1 MRRTMRSMA
10 AIVAVL
16 AALVMPLT
24 MYKQAVYAA
33 VAPTSTETPVP
44 TQTPY
49 ATNTPYAT
57 GTPAPTYTPYP
68 SATPAH
74 HPAIAL
80 SSSQGIS
87 TTHIVVI
94 VDDFP
99 PQMTVTLY
107 WDETAHILGRTDVDD
122 SGYTRFDVTI
132 PDAPMGP
139 HEVRAVGAHHTSAGA
154 PYNVTG
160 PVVIGGSIPGIDPTT
175 GGVAGAGGCDAPLA
189 FHIPVPFGSPICI
202 DTIGALTTLFVGAV
216 QGIGGGI
223 KWGMDKV
230 TAGVAAPFITV
241 LTQTPDFSDTGGG
254 DWAELNTF
262 FGNMQDLAF
271 ALYGVLSLIGLC
283 KFGLATIGRANVV
296 EAVDVLWRAV
306 LGLVAVI
313 ILPDV
318 LHLWFVG
325 LGDLTTAVLSY
336 TGGTDAGALAHIS
349 IDPKTAG
356 TVFGSAAGAVWATL
370 LMTIFGIIFTVVG
383 VVILLLTALTK
394 LVGLFLLATLYGIS
408 PLMIACWVLPEASG
422 FARGWAGAFVNT
434 SLWGVGYAIVL
445 KMIVVM
451 EFGLHMDGFLQPL
464 LGLAG
469 LMVLY
474 RVPKIIASLNPGG
487 AVANAAGAHAPAGAI
502 TRAATTAATAG
513 VGGYAGAIGAGLAK
527 APGPQS

>member
-1 MRRTMRSMA
+1 MRRTLTTMIGLAILLMTLAGPLAVRMA
-10 AIVAVL
+10 H
-16 AALVMPLT
+16 AAS
-24 MYKQAVYAA
+24 
-33 VAPTSTETPVP
+33 APTPTETPVP

-49 ATNTPYAT
+49 PTNTPYAT
-57 GTPAPTYTPYP
+57 ATERPTYTPVP

-87 TTHIVVI
+87 TTHIVAI

-99 PQMTVTLY
+99 PATQVTLY
-107 WDETAHILGRTDVDD
+107 WDDTPHGLGQHDVDA

-132 PDAPMGP
+132 PDAPVGP

-154 PYNVTG
+154 AYNVTG
-160 PVVIGGSIPGIDPTT
+160 PVVIGGGIPGIDPTT

-202 DTIGALTTLFVGAV
+202 DTLGAITSLFVGGV
-216 QGIGGGI
+216 QAIGGGV
-223 KWGMDKV
+223 KWGLDKV
-230 TAGVAAPFITV
+230 TAAIAAPFIAV
-241 LTQTPDFSDTGGG
+241 LTGTPDFSDRGS
-254 DWAELNTF
+254 WHELGTF
-262 FGNMQDLAF
+262 FDNMQDLAYG
-271 ALYGVLSLIGLC
+271 LYGVLSLIGLC
-283 KFGLATIGRANVV
+283 KFGLAHVGRANVV

-306 LGLVAVI
+306 LGLVAVM

-325 LGDLTTAVLSY
+325 LGDLTSTVLSY
-336 TGGTDAGALAHIS
+336 TGGTDAGALARVS
-349 IDPKTAG
+349 IDTHTAKTI
-356 TVFGSAAGAVWATL
+356 FGSAAGAVWAAL

-408 PLMIACWVLPEASG
+408 PLMVACWVLPEASG
-422 FARGWAGAFVNT
+422 FTRGWAGAFINT

-451 EFGLHMDGFLQPL
+451 EVGLKMDGFLQPL
-464 LGLAG
+464 LGIAG
-469 LMVLY
+469 LIVLY

-487 AVANAAGAHAPAGAI
+487 AVAQAAGAHAPAGAV
-502 TRAATTAATAG
+502 TGVAAAVVTGNAASA
-513 VGGYAGAIGAGLAK
+513 AAGLVK
-527 APGPQS
+527 GSG

>member
-1 MRRTMRSMA
+1 MRRTLTTMIGLAILLMTLAGPLAVRMA
-10 AIVAVL
+10 H
-16 AALVMPLT
+16 AAS
-24 MYKQAVYAA
+24 
-33 VAPTSTETPVP
+33 APTPTETPVP

-49 ATNTPYAT
+49 PTNTPYAT
-57 GTPAPTYTPYP
+57 ATERPTYTPVP

-87 TTHIVVI
+87 TTHIVAI

-99 PQMTVTLY
+99 PATQVTLY
-107 WDETAHILGRTDVDD
+107 WDDTPHVLGQHDVDA

-132 PDAPMGP
+132 PDAPVGP

-160 PVVIGGSIPGIDPTT
+160 PVVIGGGIPGIDPTT
-175 GGVAGAGGCDAPLA
+175 GGVADSGCAGPLA

-202 DTIGALTTLFVGAV
+202 DTLGAITSLFVGGV
-216 QGIGGGI
+216 QAIGGGV
-223 KWGMDKV
+223 KWGLDKV
-230 TAGVAAPFITV
+230 TTAIAAPFIAV
-241 LTQTPDFSDTGGG
+241 LTGTPDFSDRGS
-254 DWAELNTF
+254 WHELGTF
-262 FGNMQDLAF
+262 FDNMQDLAYG
-271 ALYGVLSLIGLC
+271 LYGVLSLIGLC
-283 KFGLATIGRANVV
+283 KFGLAHVGRANVV

-306 LGLVAVI
+306 LGLVAVM

-325 LGDLTTAVLSY
+325 LGDLTSTVLSY
-336 TGGTDAGALAHIS
+336 TGGTDAGALARVN
-349 IDPKTAG
+349 IDTHTAKTI
-356 TVFGSAAGAVWATL
+356 FGSAAGAVWAAL

-408 PLMIACWVLPEASG
+408 PLMVACWVLPEASG
-422 FARGWAGAFVNT
+422 FTRGWAGAFINT

-451 EFGLHMDGFLQPL
+451 EVGLKMDGFLQPL
-464 LGLAG
+464 LGIAG
-469 LMVLY
+469 LIVLY

-487 AVANAAGAHAPAGAI
+487 AVAQAAGAHAPAGAV
-502 TRAATTAATAG
+502 TGVAAAVVTGNAASA
-513 VGGYAGAIGAGLAK
+513 AAGLVK
-527 APGPQS
+527 GSG

>member
-1 MRRTMRSMA
+1 MRRTIT
-10 AIVAVL
+10 AIAGLVVVL
-16 AALVMPLT
+16 TALTMPLAMHT
-24 MYKQAVYAA
+24 QTVYAA
-33 VAPTSTETPVP
+33 SAPTPTDTAVP

-87 TTHIVVI
+87 TTHIVAI

-99 PQMTVTLY
+99 PQTTVTLY
-107 WDETAHILGRTDVDD
+107 WDETPHILGRKDVDE

-132 PDAPMGP
+132 PDAPVGP

-160 PVVIGGSIPGIDPTT
+160 PIVIGGSIPGIDPTT
-175 GGVAGAGGCDAPLA
+175 GGVAGAGGCDGPLA

-202 DTIGALTTLFVGAV
+202 DTIGMLTGLFVGAV

-230 TAGVAAPFITV
+230 TAGIAAPFITV
-241 LTQTPDFSDTGGG
+241 LTQTPDFSDTRSG

-262 FGNMQDLAF
+262 FGDMQDLAF
-271 ALYGVLSLIGLC
+271 GLYGVLSLIGLC
-283 KFGLATIGRANVV
+283 KVGLATIGRANVV
-296 EAVDVLWRAV
+296 EAVDVLWRSV

-325 LGDLTTAVLSY
+325 LQDLTTAVLAY
-336 TGGTDAGALAHIS
+336 TGGTDAGALARIS
-349 IDPKTAG
+349 LDTKTAG
-356 TVFGSAAGAVWATL
+356 TIFGSAVGAVWATL

-383 VVILLLTALTK
+383 VIILLLTALTK

-422 FARGWAGAFVNT
+422 FARGWASSFINV
-434 SLWGVGYAIVL
+434 SLWGVGYAVVL

-487 AVANAAGAHAPAGAI
+487 AMANAAGAHAPAGAI
-502 TRAATTAATAG
+502 TGLATAAATGNA
-513 VGGYAGAIGAGLAK
+513 AGAAAGLAK
-527 APGPQS
+527 GLVK

>member
-1 MRRTMRSMA
+1 MGRTLRSSA
-10 AIVAVL
+10 ALVVVL
-16 AALVMPLT
+16 AALAGPV
-24 MYKQAVYAA
+24 AVRPVHAA
-33 VAPTSTETPVP
+33 SAPPPTHTPIP

-49 ATNTPYAT
+49 PTHTPYAT
-57 GTPAPTYTPYP
+57 ATERPTYTPVP

-87 TTHIVVI
+87 TTHIVAI

-99 PQMTVTLY
+99 PATQVTLY
-107 WDETAHILGRTDVDD
+107 WDDTPHVLGQHDVDA

-132 PDAPMGP
+132 PDAPVGP

-160 PVVIGGSIPGIDPTT
+160 PVVIGGGIPGIDPTT
-175 GGVAGAGGCDAPLA
+175 GGVADGGCAGPLA

-202 DTIGALTTLFVGAV
+202 DTLGAITSLFVGGV
-216 QGIGGGI
+216 QAIGGGV
-223 KWGMDKV
+223 KWGLDKV
-230 TAGVAAPFITV
+230 TTAIAAPVIAV
-241 LTQTPDFSDTGGG
+241 LTGTPDFSDRGS
-254 DWAELNTF
+254 WHELGTF
-262 FGNMQDLAF
+262 FDNMQDLAYG
-271 ALYGVLSLIGLC
+271 LYGVLSLIGLC
-283 KFGLATIGRANVV
+283 KFGLAHVGRANVV

-306 LGLVAVI
+306 LGLVAVT

-325 LGDLTTAVLSY
+325 LGDLTSTVLSY
-336 TGGTDAGALAHIS
+336 TGGTDAGALARVS
-349 IDPKTAG
+349 IDTHTAKTI
-356 TVFGSAAGAVWATL
+356 FGSAAGAVWAAL

-408 PLMIACWVLPEASG
+408 PLMVACWVLPEASG
-422 FARGWAGAFVNT
+422 FTRGWAGAFINT
-434 SLWGVGYAIVL
+434 SLWGVCYAIVL

-451 EFGLHMDGFLQPL
+451 ELGLKMDGFLQPL

-469 LMVLY
+469 LIVLY

-487 AVANAAGAHAPAGAI
+487 AVAQAAGAHAPAGAI
-502 TRAATTAATAG
+502 TGVAKTAATAG
-513 VGGYAGAIGAGLAK
+513 VGGWAGAIGTRLGN
-527 APGPQS
+527 PG

>member
-1 MRRTMRSMA
+1 MRRTIT
-10 AIVAVL
+10 AIAGLVVVL
-16 AALVMPLT
+16 TALTMPLAMHT
-24 MYKQAVYAA
+24 QTVYAA
-33 VAPTSTETPVP
+33 SAPTPTDTAVP
-44 TQTPY
+44 TQTPS

-87 TTHIVVI
+87 TTHIVAI

-99 PQMTVTLY
+99 PQTTVTLY
-107 WDETAHILGRTDVDD
+107 WDETPHILGRKDVDE

-132 PDAPMGP
+132 PDAPVGP

-160 PVVIGGSIPGIDPTT
+160 PIVIGGSIPGIDPTT
-175 GGVAGAGGCDAPLA
+175 GGVAGAGGCDGPLA

-202 DTIGALTTLFVGAV
+202 DTIGMLTGLFVGAV

-230 TAGVAAPFITV
+230 TAGIAAPFITV
-241 LTQTPDFSDTGGG
+241 LTQTPDFSDTRSG
-254 DWAELNTF
+254 DWTELNTF
-262 FGNMQDLAF
+262 FGDMQDLAF
-271 ALYGVLSLIGLC
+271 GLYGVLSLIGLC
-283 KFGLATIGRANVV
+283 KVGLATIGRANVV
-296 EAVDVLWRAV
+296 EAVDVLWRSV

-325 LGDLTTAVLSY
+325 LQDLTTAVLAY
-336 TGGTDAGALAHIS
+336 TGGTDAGALARIS
-349 IDPKTAG
+349 LDTKTAG
-356 TVFGSAAGAVWATL
+356 TIFGSAVGAVWATL

-383 VVILLLTALTK
+383 VIILLLTALTK

-422 FARGWAGAFVNT
+422 FARGWASSFINV
-434 SLWGVGYAIVL
+434 SLWGVGYAVVL

-487 AVANAAGAHAPAGAI
+487 AMANAAGAHAPAGAI
-502 TRAATTAATAG
+502 TGLATAAATGNA
-513 VGGYAGAIGAGLAK
+513 AGAAAGLAK
-527 APGPQS
+527 GLVK

>member
-1 MRRTMRSMA
+1 MRRTLTTMIGLAILLMTLAGPLAVRMA
-10 AIVAVL
+10 H
-16 AALVMPLT
+16 AAS
-24 MYKQAVYAA
+24 
-33 VAPTSTETPVP
+33 APTPTETPVP

-49 ATNTPYAT
+49 PTNTPYAT
-57 GTPAPTYTPYP
+57 ATERPTYTPVP

-87 TTHIVVI
+87 TTHIVAI

-99 PQMTVTLY
+99 PATQVTLY
-107 WDETAHILGRTDVDD
+107 WDDTPHGLGQHDVDA

-132 PDAPMGP
+132 PDAPVGP

-154 PYNVTG
+154 AYNVTG
-160 PVVIGGSIPGIDPTT
+160 PVVIGGGIPGIDPTT
-175 GGVAGAGGCDAPLA
+175 GGVADGGCAGPLA

-202 DTIGALTTLFVGAV
+202 DTLGAITSLFVGGV
-216 QGIGGGI
+216 QAIGGGV
-223 KWGMDKV
+223 KWGLDKV
-230 TAGVAAPFITV
+230 TAAIAAPFIAV
-241 LTQTPDFSDTGGG
+241 LTGTPDFSDRGS
-254 DWAELNTF
+254 WHELGTF
-262 FGNMQDLAF
+262 FDNMQDLAYG
-271 ALYGVLSLIGLC
+271 LYGVLSLIGLC
-283 KFGLATIGRANVV
+283 KFGLAHVGRANVV

-306 LGLVAVI
+306 LGLVAVM

-325 LGDLTTAVLSY
+325 LGDLTSTVLSY
-336 TGGTDAGALAHIS
+336 TGGTDAGALARVN
-349 IDPKTAG
+349 IDTHTAKTI
-356 TVFGSAAGAVWATL
+356 FGSAAGAVWAAL

-408 PLMIACWVLPEASG
+408 PLMVACWVLPEASG
-422 FARGWAGAFVNT
+422 FTRGWAGAFINT

-451 EFGLHMDGFLQPL
+451 EVGLKMDGFLQPL
-464 LGLAG
+464 LGIAG
-469 LMVLY
+469 LIVLY

-487 AVANAAGAHAPAGAI
+487 AVAQAAGAHAPAGAV
-502 TRAATTAATAG
+502 TGVAAAVVTGNAASA
-513 VGGYAGAIGAGLAK
+513 AAGLVK
-527 APGPQS
+527 GSG

>member
-1 MRRTMRSMA
+1 MRRTIT
-10 AIVAVL
+10 AIVGLVVVL
-16 AALVMPLT
+16 AALAMPLA
-24 MYKQAVYAA
+24 MHKQTVYAA
-33 VAPTSTETPVP
+33 GAPTPTETPVP

-87 TTHIVVI
+87 TTHIVAI

-99 PQMTVTLY
+99 PATTVTLY
-107 WDETAHILGRTDVDD
+107 WDETPHILGRTDVDD

-132 PDAPMGP
+132 PDAPVGP
-139 HEVRAVGAHHTSAGA
+139 HEVRAVGAHHTSAGT

-175 GGVAGAGGCDAPLA
+175 GGVAGAGGCDGPLA
-189 FHIPVPFGSPICI
+189 VHIPVPFGSPICI
-202 DTIGALTTLFVGAV
+202 DTIGMLTGLFVGAV
-216 QGIGGGI
+216 QGVGGGI

-241 LTQTPDFSDTGGG
+241 LTQTPDFSDTRSG
-254 DWAELNTF
+254 DWTELNTF

-271 ALYGVLSLIGLC
+271 GLYGVLSLIGLC
-283 KFGLATIGRANVV
+283 KFGLANIGRANVV

-325 LGDLTTAVLSY
+325 LQDLTTAVLAY

-349 IDPKTAG
+349 IDTKTAA

-370 LMTIFGIIFTVVG
+370 LMTLFGIIFTVVG
-383 VVILLLTALTK
+383 LIILLLTALTK

-451 EFGLHMDGFLQPL
+451 EFGLKMDGFLQPL

-487 AVANAAGAHAPAGAI
+487 TVANAAGAHAPAGAI
-502 TRAATTAATAG
+502 TGLATAAATGNA
-513 VGGYAGAIGAGLAK
+513 AGLAAK
-527 APGPQS
+527 ATSGIARNLNK

>member
-1 MRRTMRSMA
+1 MRRTIRRMA

-16 AALVMPLT
+16 AALVMPL
-24 MYKQAVYAA
+24 ALYARTA
-33 VAPTSTETPVP
+33 HAASTPTPTETPVP

-49 ATNTPYAT
+49 PTNTPYAT
-57 GTPAPTYTPYP
+57 GTPEPTYTPYP

-87 TTHIVVI
+87 NTHIVAI

-99 PQMTVTLY
+99 PQTTVTLY
-107 WDETAHILGRTDVDD
+107 WDETPHILGRKDVDE

-132 PDAPMGP
+132 PDAPVGA
-139 HEVRAVGAHHTSAGA
+139 HEIRAVGAHHTSAGA

-160 PVVIGGSIPGIDPTT
+160 PVVVGGSIPGIDPTT

-241 LTQTPDFSDTGGG
+241 LTQTPDFSDTGSG

-325 LGDLTTAVLSY
+325 LGDLTTAVLAY

-349 IDPKTAG
+349 IDTKTAG
-356 TVFGSAAGAVWATL
+356 TIFGSAAGAVWATL
-370 LMTIFGIIFTVVG
+370 LMTLFGIIFTVVG
-383 VVILLLTALTK
+383 LIILLLTALTK

-434 SLWGVGYAIVL
+434 SLWGVGYAVVL

-469 LMVLY
+469 LIVLY

-502 TRAATTAATAG
+502 TGAARTAVTAG
-513 VGGYAGAIGAGLAK
+513 VGGWAGAIGSGLAK
-527 APGPQS
+527 GKP

>member
-1 MRRTMRSMA
+1 MRRTIT
-10 AIVAVL
+10 AIVGLVVVL
-16 AALVMPLT
+16 AALAMPLA
-24 MYKQAVYAA
+24 MHKQTVYAA
-33 VAPTSTETPVP
+33 GAPTPTETPVP

-49 ATNTPYAT
+49 PTNTPYAT

-87 TTHIVVI
+87 TTHIVAI

-99 PQMTVTLY
+99 PATTVTLY
-107 WDETAHILGRTDVDD
+107 WDETPHILGRKDVDD

-132 PDAPMGP
+132 PDAPVGP

-160 PVVIGGSIPGIDPTT
+160 PIVIGGSIPGIDPTT
-175 GGVAGAGGCDAPLA
+175 GGVAGAVGCDGPLA
-189 FHIPVPFGSPICI
+189 VHIPVPFGSPICI

-216 QGIGGGI
+216 QGIGGGL

-230 TAGVAAPFITV
+230 TAGIAAPFITV
-241 LTQTPDFSDTGGG
+241 LTQTPDFSDTRSG
-254 DWAELNTF
+254 DWTELNTF

-271 ALYGVLSLIGLC
+271 GLYGVLSLIGLC

-296 EAVDVLWRAV
+296 EAVDVLWRSV

-325 LGDLTTAVLSY
+325 LHDLTTAVLSY
-336 TGGTDAGALAHIS
+336 TGGTDGGALTRIS
-349 IDPKTAG
+349 IDTKTAG
-356 TVFGSAAGAVWATL
+356 TIFGSAVGAVWATL
-370 LMTIFGIIFTVVG
+370 LMTLFGIIFTVVG
-383 VVILLLTALTK
+383 VIILLLTALTK

-469 LMVLY
+469 LIVLY

-487 AVANAAGAHAPAGAI
+487 AVANAAGAHAPASAVTGV
-502 TRAATTAATAG
+502 AAAVVTGNAASA
-513 VGGYAGAIGAGLAK
+513 AAGLVKNAK
-527 APGPQS
+527 

>member
-1 MRRTMRSMA
+1 MRRTLRYFIA
-10 AIVAVL
+10 LVAVL
-16 AALVMPLT
+16 TALAGPVALHERT
-24 MYKQAVYAA
+24 VYAA
-33 VAPTSTETPVP
+33 SSPVPTDTAIP

-49 ATNTPYAT
+49 PTNTPYAT
-57 GTPAPTYTPYP
+57 GTPVPTYTPYP

-87 TTHIVVI
+87 ATHIVAI

-99 PQMTVTLY
+99 PQTTVTLY
-107 WDETAHILGRTDVDD
+107 WDETPHILGRKDVDE

-132 PDAPMGP
+132 PDAPVGA
-139 HEVRAVGAHHTSAGA
+139 HEIRAVGAHHTSAGA

-160 PVVIGGSIPGIDPTT
+160 SIVIGGSIPGIDPAT

-202 DTIGALTTLFVGAV
+202 DTIGALTTLFIGAV

-241 LTQTPDFSDTGGG
+241 LTQTPDFSDTGSG

-262 FGNMQDLAF
+262 FSNMQDLAF
-271 ALYGVLSLIGLC
+271 GLYGVLSLIGLC
-283 KFGLATIGRANVV
+283 KVGLATIGRANVV

-325 LGDLTTAVLSY
+325 LQDLTTAVLAY

-349 IDPKTAG
+349 LDTKTAG
-356 TVFGSAAGAVWATL
+356 TIFGSAAGAVWATL
-370 LMTIFGIIFTVVG
+370 LMTLFGIIFTVVG
-383 VVILLLTALTK
+383 VIILLLTALTK

-422 FARGWAGAFVNT
+422 FARGWASSFINV
-434 SLWGVGYAIVL
+434 SLWGVGYAVVL

-474 RVPKIIASLNPGG
+474 RVPKIISSLNPGG

-502 TRAATTAATAG
+502 TSLATAAATGNA
-513 VGGYAGAIGAGLAK
+513 AGAAAGLAK
-527 APGPQS
+527 GLVK

>member
-1 MRRTMRSMA
+1 MRRTIT
-10 AIVAVL
+10 AIAGLVVVL
-16 AALVMPLT
+16 TALTMPLAMHT
-24 MYKQAVYAA
+24 QTVYAA
-33 VAPTSTETPVP
+33 SAPTPTDTAVP

-87 TTHIVVI
+87 TTHIVAI

-99 PQMTVTLY
+99 PQTTVTLY
-107 WDETAHILGRTDVDD
+107 WDETPHILGRKDVDE

-132 PDAPMGP
+132 PDAPVGP

-160 PVVIGGSIPGIDPTT
+160 PIVIGGSIPGIDPTT
-175 GGVAGAGGCDAPLA
+175 GGVAGAGGCDGPLA

-202 DTIGALTTLFVGAV
+202 DTIGMLTGLFVGAV

-230 TAGVAAPFITV
+230 TAGIAAPFITV
-241 LTQTPDFSDTGGG
+241 LTQTPDFSDTRSG
-254 DWAELNTF
+254 DWTELNTF
-262 FGNMQDLAF
+262 FGDMQDLAF
-271 ALYGVLSLIGLC
+271 GLYGVLSLIGLC
-283 KFGLATIGRANVV
+283 KVGLATIGRANVV
-296 EAVDVLWRAV
+296 EAVDVLWRSV

-325 LGDLTTAVLSY
+325 LQDLTTAVLAY
-336 TGGTDAGALAHIS
+336 TGGTDAGALARIS
-349 IDPKTAG
+349 LDTKTAG
-356 TVFGSAAGAVWATL
+356 TIFGSAVGAVWATL

-383 VVILLLTALTK
+383 VIILLLTALTK

-422 FARGWAGAFVNT
+422 FARGWASSFINV
-434 SLWGVGYAIVL
+434 SLWGVGYAVVL

-487 AVANAAGAHAPAGAI
+487 AMANAAGAHAPAGAI
-502 TRAATTAATAG
+502 TGLATAAATGNA
-513 VGGYAGAIGAGLAK
+513 AGAAAGLAK
-527 APGPQS
+527 GLVK

>member
-1 MRRTMRSMA
+1 MGRTLRSSA
-10 AIVAVL
+10 ALVVVL
-16 AALVMPLT
+16 AALAGPV
-24 MYKQAVYAA
+24 AVRTAHAA
-33 VAPTSTETPVP
+33 SAPPPTHTPIP

-49 ATNTPYAT
+49 PTNTPYAT
-57 GTPAPTYTPYP
+57 ATARPTYTPVP

-87 TTHIVVI
+87 TTHIVAI

-99 PQMTVTLY
+99 PATQVTLY
-107 WDETAHILGRTDVDD
+107 WDDTPHVLGQHDVDA

-132 PDAPMGP
+132 PDAPVGP
-139 HEVRAVGAHHTSAGA
+139 HEVRAVGAHHTTAGA

-160 PVVIGGSIPGIDPTT
+160 PVVIGGGIPGIDPKT
-175 GGVAGAGGCDAPLA
+175 GGVADGGCAGPLA

-202 DTIGALTTLFVGAV
+202 DTLGALTSLFVGGV
-216 QGIGGGI
+216 QAIGGGV
-223 KWGMDKV
+223 KWGLDKV
-230 TAGVAAPFITV
+230 TTAIAAPFIAV
-241 LTQTPDFSDTGGG
+241 LTGTPDFSDRGS
-254 DWAELNTF
+254 WHELGTF
-262 FGNMQDLAF
+262 FDGMQDLAYG
-271 ALYGVLSLIGLC
+271 LYGVLSLIGLC
-283 KFGLATIGRANVV
+283 KFGLAHVGRANVV

-306 LGLVAVI
+306 LGLVAVT
-313 ILPDV
+313 ILPEV

-325 LGDLTTAVLSY
+325 LGELTSTVLSY
-336 TGGTDAGALAHIS
+336 TGGTDAGALARIS
-349 IDPKTAG
+349 IDTKTAG
-356 TVFGSAAGAVWATL
+356 TIFGSAAGAVWASL

-383 VVILLLTALTK
+383 LVILVLTALTK
-394 LVGLFLLATLYGIS
+394 LVGYFLLATLYGIS
-408 PLMIACWVLPEASG
+408 PLMVACWVLPEASG
-422 FARGWAGAFVNT
+422 FTRGWAGAFINT

-487 AVANAAGAHAPAGAI
+487 AVAQAAGAHAPAGAV
-502 TRAATTAATAG
+502 TGVAAAAVTGNAARVAAG
-513 VGGYAGAIGAGLAK
+513 VAK
-527 APGPQS
+527 SMSR

>member
-1 MRRTMRSMA
+1 MRRTMRSIA
-10 AIVAVL
+10 VIAVVL
-16 AALVMPLT
+16 AALGGPL
-24 MYKQAVYAA
+24 AVRTVHAA
-33 VAPTSTETPVP
+33 SVPPPTETQVP

-57 GTPAPTYTPYP
+57 ATPEPTYTPYP

-87 TTHIVVI
+87 NTHIVAI

-99 PQMTVTLY
+99 PATTVTLY
-107 WDETAHILGRTDVDD
+107 CDETPHVLARHDVDD
-122 SGYTRFDVTI
+122 AGYTRFDVTI
-132 PDAPMGP
+132 PDAPVGP
-139 HEVRAVGAHHTSAGA
+139 HEIRAVGAHHTSAGA

-202 DTIGALTTLFVGAV
+202 DTIGMLTGLFVGAV

-241 LTQTPDFSDTGGG
+241 LTQTPDFSDTRGG

-271 ALYGVLSLIGLC
+271 GLYGVLSLIGLC
-283 KFGLATIGRANVV
+283 KFGLANLGRANVV

-336 TGGTDAGALAHIS
+336 TGGTDAGALARIS
-349 IDPKTAG
+349 IDTKTAG
-356 TVFGSAAGAVWATL
+356 TIFGSAAGAVWATL
-370 LMTIFGIIFTVVG
+370 LMTIFGIVFTVIG
-383 VVILLLTALTK
+383 VIILLLTALTK

-422 FARGWAGAFVNT
+422 FARGWAGAFINT

-451 EFGLHMDGFLQPL
+451 EFGLKMDGFLQPL

-487 AVANAAGAHAPAGAI
+487 TVANAAGAHAPAGAI
-502 TRAATTAATAG
+502 TGLATAAATGNA
-513 VGGYAGAIGAGLAK
+513 AGLAAK
-527 APGPQS
+527 ATSGIARNLNT